1 MEEKEEM
8 KDKKVAKNEAIK
20 GAKEKGEEKMKKTTS
35 AGLKEKISAKK
46 KENTTT
52 KNVEEK
58 SAENEANIEK
68 IANKETKSTTEKTK
82 GSKKAKPATKAKNV
96 SAEKE
101 VVKGSVLAKNAGAE
115 KNVVEKESASK
126 KTAGAK
132 KEQKEK
138 PFDVLEV
145 EGYHHL
151 KLHTYVYDN
160 VKAPKAIVLIVHGM
174 MEHAGRYDHFA
185 RFLNE
190 NGYIVVAND
199 LRGHGHSAVDKKFG
213 FGEKDIFFESVQDE
227 IVILEKLK
235 EAYAMPIY
243 LFGHS
248 YGSMLSQAIIQNT
261 NIVEKC
267 VLCGTANGSSAI
279 MKSGSGL
286 SKFLSLFKNERSGGG
301 FIEKMC
307 IKNYGKKFE
316 NGNWLTR
323 DNAVFE
329 AYNQDEFCGGS
340 FPFSFYKS
348 MLTNMSKLNAGVNKI
363 GRKKIFIIG
372 GACDPVGSKGKQI
385 TSLNKF
391 YLKNNI
397 DSRCKV
403 YKDCRHELL
412 NELNKDEVYN
422 DILEFFN
429 N

>member
-8 KDKKVAKNEAIK
+8 KGKKVAKSVDSKDAN
-20 GAKEKGEEKMKKTTS
+20 EKGEKTRKTAS
-35 AGLKEKISAKK
+35 ADLKEKISAKK
-46 KENTTT
+46 KENAVAE
-52 KNVEEK
+52 KVKEK
-58 SAENEANIEK
+58 SAENDANIEK
-68 IANKETKSTTEKTK
+68 IADKETKSATEKTK
-82 GSKKAKPATKAKNV
+82 GSKKTTPATKAKNEN
-96 SAEKE
+96 AEQDVTKE
-101 VVKGSVLAKNAGAE
+101 SVLAKNAGAE

-132 KEQKEK
+132 KEKK
-138 PFDVLEV
+138 DTFDVLEV

-160 VKAPKAIVLIVHGM
+160 VKAPKAIVFIVHGM

-235 EAYAMPIY
+235 DAYDMPIY

>member
-8 KDKKVAKNEAIK
+8 KGKNVGGK
-20 GAKEKGEEKMKKTTS
+20 DTKEKGGEKVEKTTS

-46 KENTTT
+46 KENTAT

-68 IANKETKSTTEKTK
+68 ITDKETKSALEKTK
-82 GSKKAKPATKAKNV
+82 GSKKTKSATKAKNV
-96 SAEKE
+96 SAEKDAE
-101 VVKGSVLAKNAGAE
+101 KGSVLAKNAGAE
-115 KNVVEKESASK
+115 VVEKESASK

-132 KEQKEK
+132 KEKK
-138 PFDVLEV
+138 DAFDVLEV

-160 VKAPKAIVLIVHGM
+160 VKSPKAIVLIVHGM

-235 EAYAMPIY
+235 DAYDMPIY

-261 NIVEKC
+261 SIVEKC